1 LDKFI
6 FAHKNLPSDL
16 HVGCLKPF
24 DLAVVYEAKSDLI
37 DELDAEFVDEVECE
51 EYANGDL

>member
-1 LDKFI
+1 MDKFI
-6 FAHKNLPSDL
+6 FVHKNWPFDL

-24 DLAVVYEAKSDLI
+24 DLATIYEAKSDLI
-37 DELDAEFVDEVECE
+37 DELDVEVVDEVECE